1 MQQGHSILKG
11 GNNMK
16 VYAFNGSPRK
26 DGNTTILIHHVFRE
40 LEKEGLETELVQLS
54 GKKIHGCI
62 ACYKCFE
69 NKDGRCSVKE
79 DFANECIEKMIDADG
94 IILGSPVYFADV
106 TAEMKALIDRAGFVS
121 LANGGLYRN
130 KVGASVVALRRT
142 GGIQTLDSMNHFF
155 LAGQMVIVGRGIG
168 IGRNIGEVEKDEE
181 GIQMVKTLGQRMAWL
196 LKKLHDYSKRNK

>member
-1 MQQGHSILKG
+1 
-11 GNNMK
+11 MK
-16 VYAFNGSPRK
+16 VTAFNGSPRK
-26 DGNTTILIHHVFRE
+26 DGNTAILIKHVFRE

-69 NKDGRCSVKE
+69 NKDQRCSVKE
-79 DFANECIEKMIDADG
+79 DFANECIEKMIGSEG

-121 LANGGLYRN
+121 LANNGLYKN

-142 GGIQTLDSMNHFF
+142 GGIHTLDSLNHFF
-155 LAGQMVIVGRGIG
+155 LAGQMIIVGRAIG

-181 GIQMVKTLGQRMAWL
+181 GLQMVKNLGQRMAWL
-196 LKKLHDYSKRNK
+196 VNKLPG